1 MDYSQSQMPGSC
13 DCGWGALFLSPF
25 PYALAMIQSIF
36 SSLLQAESENM
47 TITMNETIPLLLV
60 AGVVSTVLIGAF
72 IAFAA
77 LSILPNK
84 KD

>member
-1 MDYSQSQMPGSC
+1 MSE
-13 DCGWGALFLSPF
+13 L
-25 PYALAMIQSIF
+25 IF
-36 SSLLQAESENM
+36 SSLLQAESENI
-47 TITMNETIPLLLV
+47 TITMNETIPLLFV
-60 AGVVSTVLIGAF
+60 AGVVSTALIGAF